1 LLILLQVVVTTA
13 AVLYVFHDPG
23 KRAEIGGALYH
34 ADMAWIA
41 LGCACYGCVEI
52 MAAVR
57 WHMLLRIQRISLGWF
72 RTGAI
77 VIIGLFFN
85 VFLPGLVG
93 GDVMRLYYI
102 FRLAPRAKL
111 AGSLSIVM
119 DRLLGLLVIVFLA
132 AIVLVVRFNWLT
144 QIPETAQLA
153 YLALALLG
161 GGILCVALL
170 FATVRSDQV
179 RKLSRGIPFRNSIE
193 KFGRALGAYRKH
205 YVPTLIA
212 FAITIVAQLGYYT
225 TYYCAGASLHQSSA
239 RTPSFFDILS
249 IMPLVNTFTAVPISF
264 GGVGVRETLF
274 QQLLGH
280 LSGVPEPI
288 AVLTASLGFTIQA
301 MCGLVGGAT
310 YLFWRPRKALKAHM
324 EKGRLGN

>member
-1 LLILLQVVVTTA
+1 MLRRILLILLQATVTA
-13 AVLYVFHDPG
+13 AAILYVFHDPG
-23 KRAEIGGALYH
+23 KRAEIGGALH
-34 ADMAWIA
+34 RADKTWIA
-41 LGCACYGCVEI
+41 LGCICYACVEI
-52 MAAVR
+52 VATVR
-57 WHMLLRIQRISLGWF
+57 WHLLLRIQRISLGWL

-85 VFLPGLVG
+85 IFLPGLVG

-119 DRLLGLLVIVFLA
+119 DRFLGLLAIVFLT
-132 AIVLVVRFNWLT
+132 AIVLVARFHWLT
-144 QIPETAQLA
+144 QVPETAQLA

-161 GGILCVALL
+161 GGFFCVALL
-170 FATVRSDQV
+170 FAMARPDRV
-179 RKLSRGIPFRNSIE
+179 RKLPSLIPFRNSVD
-193 KFGRALGAYRKH
+193 KFGQALGAYRKH
-205 YVPTLIA
+205 YVSTFIA
-212 FAITIVAQLGYYT
+212 FAITIVSQLAYYT
-225 TYYCAGASLHQSSA
+225 SYYCGGASLHQSSA
-239 RTPSFFDILS
+239 RTPSLLDILS

-274 QQLLGH
+274 QRLLGH

-301 MCGLVGGAT
+301 TCGLLGGAI
-310 YLFWRPRKALKAHM
+310 YLFWRPRRA
-324 EKGRLGN
+324 